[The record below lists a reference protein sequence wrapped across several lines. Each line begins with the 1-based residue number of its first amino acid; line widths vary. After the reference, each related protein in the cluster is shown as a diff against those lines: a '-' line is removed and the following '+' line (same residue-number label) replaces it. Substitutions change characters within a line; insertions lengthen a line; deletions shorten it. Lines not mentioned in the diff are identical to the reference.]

1 LLLQDKK
8 IISLSLMG
16 GRPPRPGGTLY
27 VLVQL
32 HARVNHKAPHTP
44 IDIHVYIWY
53 NLLNTHRML

>member
-1 LLLQDKK
+1 
-8 IISLSLMG
+8 MG
-16 GRPPRPGGTLY
+16 GRPPRQGGTLY